1 MAGSPQ
7 LETPMFFQGLRGL
20 IPLKV
25 QVPAPGEPVTRGCMA
40 HEEEGDGFEGL
51 QAVLTPLIPVSGQPF
66 LPWGC
71 APVEHLL
78 TPRAWPRRVTFSQH
92 HSSEFQVGSG
102 VMVSVLLLPGRVL
115 SLSRTK
121 HPGCAGGFPE
131 GRTVLVV
138 AREELLF
145 FF

>member
-7 LETPMFFQGLRGL
+7 LEALMFFQGLRGL
-20 IPLKV
+20 IPLKL
-25 QVPAPGEPVTRGCMA
+25 QVAAPREPVTRGCMA

-51 QAVLTPLIPVSGQPF
+51 QAVLTPLIPVLGQPSF
-66 LPWGC
+66 PGAVPLWSICSLPEHSPGGSPSLSTTVRSSRWGRGLW
-71 APVEHLL
+71 V
-78 TPRAWPRRVTFSQH
+78 R
-92 HSSEFQVGSG
+92 
-102 VMVSVLLLPGRVL
+102 VLLLPGRVL

-138 AREELLF
+138 AREELLLF
-145 FF
+145 F